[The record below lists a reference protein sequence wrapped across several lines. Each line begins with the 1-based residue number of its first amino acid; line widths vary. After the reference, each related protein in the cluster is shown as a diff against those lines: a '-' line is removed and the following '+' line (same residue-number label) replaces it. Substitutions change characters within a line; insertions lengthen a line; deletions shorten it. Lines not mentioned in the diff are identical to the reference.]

1 MENDIVTIRV
11 QSTTEGINLLVYTQ
25 NADGLLV
32 EHVAVPP
39 TENVILATANRL
51 PA

>member
-11 QSTTEGINLLVYTQ
+11 QSTTDGINLLVYTQ

-32 EHVAVPP
+32 EHLAIPP
-39 TENVILATANRL
+39 TANVILATAGKL
-51 PA
+51 TD